1 MEQSVETMDVEETNK
16 TEKNSAKGGLTL
28 NL

>member
-1 MEQSVETMDVEETNK
+1 MEQSVEKMDVEDTNK

>member
-1 MEQSVETMDVEETNK
+1 MEQSVETMDVEESDK
-16 TEKNSAKGGLTL
+16 TEKNSAKGGITL